1 MGQGESLRGWQVALM
16 GHIDVHGTNISGWEI
31 NLLYT
36 GATPL
41 NHVLV
46 PVISCNLTSTYIY
59 IYICIIMYVYIIFN
73 YANIGQDTADPCCDQ
88 EEMRM
93 GACRSGER
101 EVVVAEASG

>member
-16 GHIDVHGTNISGWEI
+16 GHIDVHCTNISGWEI

-46 PVISCNLTSTYIY
+46 PVISCNLTSTYTYIY
-59 IYICIIMYVYIIFN
+59 IYLYNYVYIYN
-73 YANIGQDTADPCCDQ
+73 NNNN
-88 EEMRM
+88 
-93 GACRSGER
+93 
-101 EVVVAEASG
+101 

>member
-1 MGQGESLRGWQVALM
+1 MIWKDKSRAPTYKGGLLVMGQGESLRGWQVALM

-59 IYICIIMYVYIIFN
+59 ICIIMYVYI
-73 YANIGQDTADPCCDQ
+73 
-88 EEMRM
+88 
-93 GACRSGER
+93 
-101 EVVVAEASG
+101 